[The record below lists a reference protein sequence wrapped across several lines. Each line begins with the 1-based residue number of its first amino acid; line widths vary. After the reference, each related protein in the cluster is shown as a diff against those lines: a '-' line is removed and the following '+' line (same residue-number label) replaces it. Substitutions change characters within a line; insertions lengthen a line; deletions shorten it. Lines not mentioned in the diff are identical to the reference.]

1 MKTDITTAA
10 VYGFGFLDHPL
21 ESKTSAITFAIA
33 LMIFVGAVLVLARSY
48 YITVTR
54 AWCSSFQCDREH
66 HACRGMKVTQSQS
79 AADAHL
85 PLLNLLADHKPAAIP
100 PYSEMASTRSTTHYK
115 HPSLRIPTIG
125 MVYESGL
132 AQRRRTSIMESAG
145 AGASSITM
153 ALEEAEDN

>member
-66 HACRGMKVTQSQS
+66 QACRGVKVTNSQS
-79 AADAHL
+79 AANAHL
-85 PLLNLLADHKPAAIP
+85 PLLISLQITGLLLDPHILKWHQP
-100 PYSEMASTRSTTHYK
+100 
-115 HPSLRIPTIG
+115 
-125 MVYESGL
+125 
-132 AQRRRTSIMESAG
+132 G
-145 AGASSITM
+145 ARNVT
-153 ALEEAEDN
+153 NTQH